1 MNVQL
6 TEFVNPFLKITGAQ
20 AYFLS
25 INHGFLKK
33 N

>member
-6 TEFVNPFLKITGAQ
+6 NKFVNTFLKISGA
-20 AYFLS
+20 AGYFLS